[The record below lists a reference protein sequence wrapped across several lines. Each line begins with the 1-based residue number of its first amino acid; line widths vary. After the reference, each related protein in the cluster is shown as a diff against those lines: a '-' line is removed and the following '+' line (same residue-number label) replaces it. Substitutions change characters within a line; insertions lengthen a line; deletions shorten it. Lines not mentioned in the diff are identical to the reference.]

1 MKQITLTI
9 PDREYSF
16 FMRLLKSFN
25 FVEVKETKTVEEF
38 TPTSEQLEW
47 AEGLKSALH
56 EVELH
61 QRGKKKLQTAREFLA
76 EMQEEER
83 IKEKVI

>member
-16 FMRLLKSFN
+16 FMRLLKSFT
-25 FVEVKETKTVEEF
+25 FVEVKKTKTVEEF
-38 TPTSEQLEW
+38 TPTAEQLEW
-47 AEGLKSALH
+47 VEGLKSALH

-61 QRGKKKLQTAREFLA
+61 QQGKKKLQTLDELIN
-76 EMQEEER
+76 EL
-83 IKEKVI
+83 

>member
-25 FVEVKETKTVEEF
+25 FVEVKETKTVEEL
-38 TPTSEQLEW
+38 TPPSGQLEQ
-47 AEGLKSALH
+47 AEGLKSVLH

-61 QRGKKKLQTAREFLA
+61 QEGKKKLQMAKALLA
-76 EMQEEER
+76 EMREEER
-83 IKEKVI
+83 VK

>member
-1 MKQITLTI
+1 MKQITITI
-9 PDREYSF
+9 PEREYSF

-25 FVEVKETKTVEEF
+25 FVNVEKTTTVNQV

-47 AEGLKSALH
+47 VEGFKSALE

-61 QRGKKKLQTAREFLA
+61 RQGKKKMKDAREFLN
-76 EMQEEER
+76 EL
-83 IKEKVI
+83 

>member
-38 TPTSEQLEW
+38 TPPSGQLEQT
-47 AEGLKSALH
+47 EGLKSALN

-61 QRGKKKLQTAREFLA
+61 QQGKTKLQMAKALLA
-76 EMQEEER
+76 EMREEER
-83 IKEKVI
+83 VK